1 MEYRGIRYTI
11 RSRIERDQWVVA
23 IHPEDVES
31 AGKVI
36 NGNRAEAE
44 LLARSMINKW
54 FERHRPTAAGRQL
67 TSQSATTVD
76 QPG

>member
-1 MEYRGIRYTI
+1 MSLWNTGEYDI
-11 RSRIERDQWVVA
+11 RSAPGLTDQWIVA

-44 LLARSMINKW
+44 LLAHSMINKW
-54 FERHRPTAAGRQL
+54 LERHRPTAAASL
-67 TSQSATTVD
+67 LLSQ
-76 QPG
+76 PR

>member
-1 MEYRGIRYTI
+1 MEYRGIRYTV
-11 RSRIERDQWVVA
+11 RARIERDQWVIA

-44 LLARSMINKW
+44 LLAHSMINKW
-54 FERHRPTAAGRQL
+54 LERHRPTAAASL
-67 TSQSATTVD
+67 LLSQ
-76 QPG
+76 PR